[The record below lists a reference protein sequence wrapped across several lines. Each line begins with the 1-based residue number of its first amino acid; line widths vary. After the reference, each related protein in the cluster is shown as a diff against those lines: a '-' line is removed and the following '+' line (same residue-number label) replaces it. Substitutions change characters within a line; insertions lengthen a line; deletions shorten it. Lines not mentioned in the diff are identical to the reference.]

1 VSDAAGWRATLGVG
15 TPALTERW
23 LWRLVGVLGF
33 SVVMQGAGY
42 AVGGT
47 GGLLVGVFGSI
58 FFATVLIVMWSLV
71 VYARSAQRKIATLVG
86 GGAIAHWVYTPAD
99 LARWTA
105 LEERYVAK
113 VRDRRVWLVIGG
125 VGVVGALAVL
135 LADGFSLVTLLT
147 IVFVALVLVGAVG
160 LIRVTA
166 RRQIRV
172 NDLPHVDR
180 GAPEVYIGS
189 AGLYQPG
196 PRPAFAPLSWF
207 TMKLDT
213 IGTERDDL
221 LVIVF
226 TQHYTTA
233 NRYGAYRQTNIV
245 RVAVPAGQEDE
256 AARIV
261 QQLEAVAT
269 DAR

>member
-1 VSDAAGWRATLGVG
+1 VG

-23 LWRLVGVLGF
+23 FWRLVAVLGC

-42 AVGGT
+42 AAGGT
-47 GGLLVGVFGSI
+47 GGLVGVFGSVV
-58 FFATVLIVMWSLV
+58 FATFLIIVWSLV
-71 VYARSAQRKIATLVG
+71 AYARSAQRKIATLLG

-113 VRDRRVWLVIGG
+113 IWDRRVWLVIGG
-125 VGVVGALAVL
+125 VGVVAALAVL
-135 LADGFSLVTLLT
+135 LADGFSLVTLIT
-147 IVFVALVLVGAVG
+147 IAVVALVLVGSVG

-166 RRQIRV
+166 RRQTRV

-180 GAPEVYIGS
+180 GAPELYIGS

-226 TQHYTTA
+226 TQHYTAATQH
-233 NRYGAYRQTNIV
+233 GVYRQTNVV
-245 RVAVPAGQEDE
+245 RVAVPDGQEEE
-256 AARIV
+256 AARVV
-261 QQLEAVAT
+261 QQLEALAT
-269 DAR
+269 EAR

>member
-1 VSDAAGWRATLGVG
+1 MIGPGEGPVSDAAGWRATLGVG
-15 TPALTERW
+15 TPALTDRW
-23 LWRLVGVLGF
+23 FWRLVGMLGF
-33 SVVMQGAGY
+33 SVVVQGAGY
-42 AVGGT
+42 AAGYAAGGT
-47 GGLLVGVFGSI
+47 GGLLVGVFGSV
-58 FFATVLIVMWSLV
+58 FFATLLITLWSLV

-125 VGVVGALAVL
+125 VGVVAALAVL

-147 IVFVALVLVGAVG
+147 IAFVALVLVGTVG

-180 GAPEVYIGS
+180 GAPEV
-189 AGLYQPG
+189 
-196 PRPAFAPLSWF
+196 
-207 TMKLDT
+207 
-213 IGTERDDL
+213 
-221 LVIVF
+221 
-226 TQHYTTA
+226 
-233 NRYGAYRQTNIV
+233 
-245 RVAVPAGQEDE
+245 
-256 AARIV
+256 
-261 QQLEAVAT
+261 
-269 DAR
+269 